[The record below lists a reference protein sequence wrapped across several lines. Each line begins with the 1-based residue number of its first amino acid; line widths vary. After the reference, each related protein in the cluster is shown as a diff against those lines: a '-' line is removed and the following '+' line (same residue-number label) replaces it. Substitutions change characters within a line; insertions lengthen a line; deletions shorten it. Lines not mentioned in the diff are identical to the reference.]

1 MYVADPAAALSN
13 DSARAAFVAAMQT
26 PAPYAALHEVRE
38 PIRCVETHVSWVF
51 LTGSYAYKVKKP
63 VRLPFLDYS
72 TAERREWLCREE
84 LRLNRRHAPELY
96 LETVPIGGRP
106 DTPWVGTQGNA
117 FEHALRMRQFDRDE
131 ELSQLLRRAAVAP
144 AELAEFAANLASMHS
159 RAAPADVDTS
169 FGAPDLV
176 HRITR
181 DNCHE
186 LGEWLPSTIA
196 RRDLDALRTSLDRAY
211 ERLHPRMLERRCS
224 GRVREGHGD
233 LHCGNVVRWRGRLVA
248 FDGLEFDPAL
258 RFIDVAN
265 DLAFLSM
272 DLAVHDRPD
281 LRRALLDRWT
291 ESSGDYDAVELLPY
305 YEPARALV
313 RAKVAALQSRQTD
326 RAAAGASGRLA
337 TEYFDWAHARAHR
350 SAPMLVVMV
359 GLSGS
364 GKTWLARQIADAI
377 GALHVRSDVERKRL
391 AGLAP
396 TESSR
401 SAPDAGIYT
410 PAFTER
416 TYTRLLDYALACLRG
431 GEHVVVDA
439 ANLRRREREAFLQS
453 AAAARARARI
463 VHCTA
468 PPEVLRE
475 RVAERGAEGSDASEA
490 TIDVL
495 ERQPSYWEPFTDTEL
510 VLCEAVDTTQPAQ
523 IGAALERL
531 SLVARR
537 DPP

>member
-1 MYVADPAAALSN
+1 VYVADPAAAFSS

-38 PIRCVETHVSWVF
+38 PVRLVETHVSWVF

-72 TAERREWLCREE
+72 TAARREWLCNEE

-96 LETVPIGGRP
+96 LETVPICGHP
-106 DTPWVGTQGNA
+106 DAPRVGVDGEA
-117 FEHALRMRQFDRDE
+117 FEHTLRMRQFDRDD
-131 ELSQLLRRAAVAP
+131 ELSQLLRRAAVTSTDVADLATDLAQMHAQASP
-144 AELAEFAANLASMHS
+144 AEVAA
-159 RAAPADVDTS
+159 T
-169 FGAPDLV
+169 FGAPDVV

-181 DNCHE
+181 DNFRE
-186 LGEWLPSTIA
+186 LGEWLPATIP
-196 RRDLDALRTSLDRAY
+196 RTDLDGLQAVLERAY
-211 ERLHPRMLERRCS
+211 ARLAPRMLERRRD

-272 DLAVHDRPD
+272 DLGAHGRRD

-291 ESSGDYDAVELLPY
+291 EASGDYGAIELLPY

-313 RAKVAALQSRQTD
+313 RAKVAALQARQ
-326 RAAAGASGRLA
+326 AAGADGDASARLA
-337 TEYFDWAHARAHR
+337 AGYFDWARTHLRRAP
-350 SAPMLVVMV
+350 PMLVVMV

-364 GKTWLARQIADAI
+364 GKTWLARRIATAI
-377 GALHVRSDVERKRL
+377 DALHLRSDVERKRL

-396 TESSR
+396 LERSR
-401 SAPDAGIYT
+401 SEPDAGIYT
-410 PAFTER
+410 PAFNER
-416 TYTRLLDYALACLRG
+416 TYARLIDCVNPCLEG
-431 GEHVVVDA
+431 GESVVVDA
-439 ANLRRREREAFLQS
+439 ANLRRRERHAFLQA
-453 AAAARARARI
+453 AAAARARVRL

-468 PPEVLRE
+468 PTDVLRR
-475 RVAERGAEGSDASEA
+475 RVAERGVEGADASEA
-490 TIDVL
+490 TVDVL
-495 ERQPSYWEPFTDTEL
+495 ERQPSYWEPLDETERA
-510 VLCEAVDTTQPAQ
+510 LCEAVDTTQPMQ
-523 IGAALERL
+523 VEAALQRL
-531 SLVARR
+531 ASAGRR
-537 DPP
+537 

>member
-1 MYVADPAAALSN
+1 
-13 DSARAAFVAAMQT
+13 MQT
-26 PAPYAALHEVRE
+26 PAPYAALHPVRE

-72 TAERREWLCREE
+72 TAERREWLCGEE

-96 LETVPIGGRP
+96 LETVSIGGRP
-106 DTPWVGTQGNA
+106 DTPRVGTHGNA

-131 ELSQLLRRAAVAP
+131 ELSQLLRRAAVTP
-144 AELAEFAANLASMHS
+144 ADLAEFAADLASMHS

-176 HRITR
+176 HRVTR

-186 LGEWLPSTIA
+186 LGEWLPATIA

-272 DLAVHDRPD
+272 DLAVHDRAD

-291 ESSGDYDAVELLPY
+291 ESSGDYEAVELLPY

-326 RAAAGASGRLA
+326 RAAAEASARLA
-337 TEYFDWAHARAHR
+337 TEYFNWAHARAHR

-396 TESSR
+396 MESSR
-401 SAPDAGIYT
+401 SAADAGIYT
-410 PAFTER
+410 PAFNER
-416 TYTRLLDYALACLRG
+416 TYSRLLDCALACLRG

-453 AAAARARARI
+453 AAAARARARSTPRSRCRSSRRCS
-463 VHCTA
+463 VSHSSLDATRPRA
-468 PPEVLRE
+468 SPRDRSLAVLR
-475 RVAERGAEGSDASEA
+475 
-490 TIDVL
+490 
-495 ERQPSYWEPFTDTEL
+495 
-510 VLCEAVDTTQPAQ
+510 
-523 IGAALERL
+523 
-531 SLVARR
+531 RR
-537 DPP
+537 RPW